1 MGRLK
6 TLLSDSAKTRR
17 YRNTTLNLQITILGW
32 LVEVFGFLTCVAGVF
47 ILGHG
52 NDVVTMI
59 LHTIAMIIYT
69 IFIPCSVLINSSEA
83 KEYIAESQWYADF
96 ISKFGLN
103 PKLCKNANSRNES
116 SSEEL
121 AKNII
126 EYIEDHPNDP
136 RRVIENEI
144 NSDPMINERNN
155 RDEDFDSPEKMKNG
169 SNIQDIEVID
179 LERSSIEEF

>member
-103 PKLCKNANSRNES
+103 HDSIL
-116 SSEEL
+116 
-121 AKNII
+121 
-126 EYIEDHPNDP
+126 
-136 RRVIENEI
+136 
-144 NSDPMINERNN
+144 NN
-155 RDEDFDSPEKMKNG
+155 FK
-169 SNIQDIEVID
+169 
-179 LERSSIEEF
+179 